1 LSGLPSA
8 AGSASSAAAGRI
20 ASISQAPSGNA
31 RYVLVA
37 DSSSTSTQ
45 RGWRLQHQSLQG
57 SVFAERNLPTTSD
70 VLWRRASGTGV
81 PLPTSAWV
89 RQCGANVYTVQ
100 DGYRVQVTAWDPQL
114 IDGWQSEI
122 NLGEPAR
129 VTVLTMVECDGVA
142 ESSVRRVRSRCRRSA
157 RARPTSCGASVGRT
171 GMPPALEEFVAD

>member
-1 LSGLPSA
+1 
-8 AGSASSAAAGRI
+8 
-20 ASISQAPSGNA
+20 
-31 RYVLVA
+31 
-37 DSSSTSTQ
+37 
-45 RGWRLQHQSLQG
+45 
-57 SVFAERNLPTTSD
+57 
-70 VLWRRASGTGV
+70 V

-142 ESSVRRVRSRCRRSA
+142 LRIGGVSLGINDREPAIATSHTTVSGFTATVERGVDSPSRVERTEGPLSMSALCASSTDELRGFCRAYRDA
-157 RARPTSCGASVGRT
+157 T
-171 GMPPALEEFVAD
+171 GP